1 MKWSVIKQ
9 LYSLYKLGEV
19 DKSFLK
25 SSIGKRLFEM
35 GVISEPEKSLVF
47 KKEGYDSI
55 YNTKY
60 KTDYYLVFQ
69 LIEKYDLY
77 NTNFNISEYKS
88 LIDIAN
94 ANLSDTLTL
103 KEIASIYFKGSKSIR
118 KHTKLYQAILNILE
132 VDYLAEDEH
141 DQQYL
146 TVLHCKSKQP
156 LRILLCEN
164 INLLTKKRFETTEL
178 WYAGGKNI
186 NKLKFVNVPNIPIY
200 YLCDWDND
208 GIEIYYKIK
217 QIYRQFNLI
226 IPNKPIKYKS
236 TKEHI
241 KWKVD
246 IIKEEKLSNE
256 AVELLT
262 ELIENEKWIEEESIK
277 FDIE

>member
-1 MKWSVIKQ
+1 MKWSAIKQ
-9 LYSLYKLGEV
+9 LHSLYKSGET
-19 DKSFLK
+19 DKSLLK

-35 GVISEPEKSLVF
+35 DIISEPKKTLVF
-47 KKEGYDSI
+47 KKVGYDSI
-55 YNTKY
+55 YETKY
-60 KTDYYLVFQ
+60 KSDYNSTFQ

-77 NTNFNISEYKS
+77 NTNFSIDEYKA
-88 LIDIAN
+88 LKDIVN
-94 ANLSDTLTL
+94 ANISDTLTL

-118 KHTKLYQAILNILE
+118 KDTKLHQAILNILE

-146 TVLHCKSKQP
+146 TVLHCKSKKP

-164 INLLTKKRFETTEL
+164 KNLLTKKRLKTTEL

-186 NKLKFVNVPNIPIY
+186 NKLKFVNIPDIPIY

-217 QIYRQFNLI
+217 QIYKQLNLI

-236 TKEHI
+236 TKEHLE
-241 KWKVD
+241 WKVD
-246 IIKEEKLSNE
+246 IKEGLLSNE

-262 ELIENEKWIEEESIK
+262 ELTEKKKWIEEESIN
-277 FDIE
+277 FEIE

>member
-9 LYSLYKLGEV
+9 LHSLYKSGET
-19 DKSFLK
+19 DKSLLK

-35 GVISEPEKSLVF
+35 DIISEPVKSLIF
-47 KKEGYDSI
+47 KKGDYNNI
-55 YNTKY
+55 YETKY
-60 KTDYYLVFQ
+60 KTDYDLAFQ
-69 LIEKYDLY
+69 IIEKYDLY
-77 NTNFNISEYKS
+77 NTNFSIDEYKA
-88 LIDIAN
+88 LKDIVN
-94 ANLSDTLTL
+94 ANISDTLTL
-103 KEIASIYFKGSKSIR
+103 KEISSIYFKGSKNIR
-118 KHTKLYQAILNILE
+118 KDTKLHQAILNILE

-146 TVLHCKSKQP
+146 TVLHCKSKKP

-164 INLLTKKRFETTEL
+164 KNLLTKKRFETTEL

-186 NKLKFVNVPNIPIY
+186 NKLKFVNIPDIPIY

-217 QIYRQFNLI
+217 QIHKQLKLI

-236 TKEHI
+236 TKEHLEWRI
-241 KWKVD
+241 D
-246 IIKEEKLSNE
+246 IKEDLLPNE

-262 ELIENEKWIEEESIK
+262 ELTEKKEWIEEESIK
-277 FDIE
+277 FEIK

>member
-9 LYSLYKLGEV
+9 LHSLYKSGET
-19 DKSFLK
+19 DKSLLK

-35 GVISEPEKSLVF
+35 DIISEPNKSLVL
-47 KKEGYDSI
+47 KKGDYNNI
-55 YNTKY
+55 YETKY
-60 KTDYYLVFQ
+60 KADYDLAFQ
-69 LIEKYDLY
+69 IIEKYDLY
-77 NTNFNISEYKS
+77 NTNFSIDEYKA
-88 LIDIAN
+88 LKDIVN
-94 ANLSDTLTL
+94 ANISDTLTL
-103 KEIASIYFKGSKSIR
+103 KEISSIYFKGSKNIR
-118 KHTKLYQAILNILE
+118 KDTKLHQAILNILE

-146 TVLHCKSKQP
+146 TVLHCKSKKP

-164 INLLTKKRFETTEL
+164 KNLLTKKRFETTEL

-186 NKLKFVNVPNIPIY
+186 NKLKFVNIPDIPIY

-217 QIYRQFNLI
+217 QIHKQLKLI

-236 TKEHI
+236 TKEHLE
-241 KWKVD
+241 WKVD
-246 IIKEEKLSNE
+246 LKVDLLPNE

-262 ELIENEKWIEEESIK
+262 ELTEKKKWIEEESIK
-277 FDIE
+277 FEIE